1 MGTGGTRH
9 CRGGGR
15 IPASL
20 FWYRMRA
27 VLSSVNRFPAFVVK
41 YLFAPLFLQSG
52 SHTYSRGGIP
62 RPVKLR
68 WKLALS
74 AVLIALAAAGAR
86 LAVSFWEARPPSPA
100 ERVAD
105 ALALLADDPVAWR
118 VETQFAVR
126 AAAVAVDEARIET
139 AQSCYIM
146 GMQQQ
151 READA
156 WAAETMFKRAILL
169 DPQWSWPYAALGS
182 LIGRDAPDRLDEAE
196 QALRKAIAL
205 DPDWARPHNS
215 LAVVLRLLHRPKEAE
230 KEAVSAIELAPDD
243 IASQNN
249 YANLLT
255 SLGRITEAE
264 EHYRTA
270 LNLDPNHPRPYY
282 NLACLYAVE
291 GQEND
296 AMEMLTEAVHRSDAL
311 RRDAMNDPDLES
323 LRDRSDFQE
332 LVYGP
337 PAYVPAP
344 PEGPGPEMQPSETAQ
359 PPVEPPAA
367 PPGTP
372 PGDKTQT
379 PAAPEGEK

>member
-1 MGTGGTRH
+1 M
-9 CRGGGR
+9 
-15 IPASL
+15 
-20 FWYRMRA
+20 
-27 VLSSVNRFPAFVVK
+27 
-41 YLFAPLFLQSG
+41 
-52 SHTYSRGGIP
+52 
-62 RPVKLR
+62 KLR

-74 AVLIALAAAGAR
+74 AALIALAAAGAR
-86 LAVSFWEARPPSPA
+86 LAVSFWETRPPSPA
-100 ERVAD
+100 ERVAA

-139 AQSCYIM
+139 APSCYVM

-196 QALRKAIAL
+196 QTLRKAIAL
-205 DPDWARPHNS
+205 DPNWARPHNS
-215 LAVVLRLLHRPKEAE
+215 LAVVLRLSNRLDEAE
-230 KEAVSAIELAPDD
+230 QEAMRAIELAPDD

-249 YANLLT
+249 YANLLAY
-255 SLGRITEAE
+255 LGRTAEAE
-264 EHYRTA
+264 DHYRAA

-282 NLACLYAVE
+282 NLACLYALE
-291 GQEND
+291 GQENE
-296 AMEMLTEAVHRSDAL
+296 AMEMLSEAVHRSGAL
-311 RRDAMNDPDLES
+311 RRDAMSDPDLEA

-332 LVYGP
+332 LVYSP

-344 PEGPGPEMQPSETAQ
+344 PEGPGPEVQPSETA
-359 PPVEPPAA
+359 PVPVEPAVPPTPAPTEA
-367 PPGTP
+367 AQTPTVPGTVA
-372 PGDKTQT
+372 QT
-379 PAAPEGEK
+379 PATP